1 MTAVADLHTH
11 RLDSTNGIISVN
23 PFFNAYDAA
32 KHYSAGIHPWNAES
46 AAEREINALYEA
58 AARGEVVAIGECG
71 LDRLRGGCL
80 DYQIKIF
87 REHISLSEAL
97 RKPLIVHCV
106 RCTAEL
112 LAERKRSRAAMPWAF
127 HGFRGGAAEA
137 AQLCRAGIYV
147 SLGERFNAQAAAV
160 VPEEM
165 LLAET
170 DESLLSLGA
179 VTERIGQFS
188 GADTARNLRQFLSI
202 EKRWTGFNRG

>member
-11 RLDSTNGIISVN
+11 RLDSTDGIISVN

-71 LDRLRGGCL
+71 LDRLRGWCL

-112 LAERKRSRAAMPWAF
+112 LAERKRSRAAMP
-127 HGFRGGAAEA
+127 
-137 AQLCRAGIYV
+137 
-147 SLGERFNAQAAAV
+147 
-160 VPEEM
+160 
-165 LLAET
+165 
-170 DESLLSLGA
+170 
-179 VTERIGQFS
+179 
-188 GADTARNLRQFLSI
+188 
-202 EKRWTGFNRG
+202 

>member
-11 RLDSTNGIISVN
+11 RLDSTDGIISVN

-87 REHISLSEAL
+87 REHIIERGAEKAAYCAL
-97 RKPLIVHCV
+97 CAVYCRI
-106 RCTAEL
+106 A
-112 LAERKRSRAAMPWAF
+112 
-127 HGFRGGAAEA
+127 
-137 AQLCRAGIYV
+137 CRA
-147 SLGERFNAQAAAV
+147 
-160 VPEEM
+160 
-165 LLAET
+165 
-170 DESLLSLGA
+170 
-179 VTERIGQFS
+179 
-188 GADTARNLRQFLSI
+188 
-202 EKRWTGFNRG
+202 